1 MNFKKFFLKLSLNI
15 FPPLFFNRIL
25 LKYISSDYREIN
37 VILKKSIF
45 NINYYKSIYGGSIF
59 SACDPY
65 FPIMYYQIFKNR
77 KLIVWVKSAEINYI
91 KPAYSSLKL
100 NFKIQDSQIKEIEQA
115 LFKNGKHEII
125 NEVKAINLENV
136 ICAEAKI
143 TVYLRD
149 PNFSAI

>member
-25 LKYISSDYREIN
+25 LKHISSDYREIN

-65 FPIMYYQIFKNR
+65 FPIMYYHIFKNR

-115 LFKNGKHEII
+115 LFKNGKYEII

>member
-1 MNFKKFFLKLSLNI
+1 MLKS
-15 FPPLFFNRIL
+15 
-25 LKYISSDYREIN
+25 ISSDFKEIN

-65 FPIMYYQIFKNR
+65 FPIMYYHIFKNR

-100 NFKIQDSQIKEIEQA
+100 NFKIQDSQIKEIEQG
-115 LFKNGKHEII
+115 LLKDGKHEII
-125 NEVKAINLENV
+125 NEVKAISLENV